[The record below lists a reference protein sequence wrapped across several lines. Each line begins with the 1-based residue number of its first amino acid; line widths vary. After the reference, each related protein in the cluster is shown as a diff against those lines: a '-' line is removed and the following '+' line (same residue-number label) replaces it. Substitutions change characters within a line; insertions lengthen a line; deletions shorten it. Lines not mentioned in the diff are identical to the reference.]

1 MDANEIR
8 KKFIEDN
15 AEVLL
20 DELEGVL
27 KGTGEFSSK
36 SNVWLN
42 YAFARISNMVDAAD
56 DIKVVEAES
65 TKEVLA
71 ALSKGRITTKEAK
84 ELMQLL
90 KLQSE
95 ADGSTTIPQVGAG
108 VQFILH
114 KDYKEEED
122 ASSSE

>member
-15 AEVLL
+15 AEMLL

-27 KGTGEFSSK
+27 KGTGDFSSK
-36 SNVWLN
+36 SGNWLG
-42 YAFARISNMVDAAD
+42 YAFSRISSMIDAAD

-71 ALSKGRITTKEAK
+71 ALSKGRITVKEAK
-84 ELMQLL
+84 ELMALL
-90 KLQSE
+90 KLQ
-95 ADGSTTIPQVGAG
+95 ADVDGTGMSAVES
-108 VQFILH
+108 H
-114 KDYKEEED
+114 KMFQIVLPNETE
-122 ASSSE
+122 